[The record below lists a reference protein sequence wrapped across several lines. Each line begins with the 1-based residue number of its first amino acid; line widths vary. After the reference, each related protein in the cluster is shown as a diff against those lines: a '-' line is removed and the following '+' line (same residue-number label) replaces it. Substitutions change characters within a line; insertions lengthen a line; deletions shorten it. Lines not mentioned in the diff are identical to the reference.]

1 MTRPTDSSR
10 GQARYRIEHVSRF
23 GYSAPVRRCTMSL
36 CLRPLESPRQRLLD
50 FSVETTPPVRFTT
63 ETDPFGNIRHVLT
76 LHREHDRLE
85 VVSTSAVEVDP
96 PPSLPDRL
104 ETGAWDE
111 VRSMG
116 NDPRWWDFTGHSP
129 LARPS
134 PALGEFVTELGVE
147 PGADPLVD
155 VLALSA
161 ALNDAFSY
169 TTGTTSVDSPI
180 DDILVSRKGVC
191 QDYTHVLVAV
201 ARSWGIPTRY
211 VSGYLYVTENGVGEA
226 PDLGRRTK
234 HGDAELAAVRTDHR
248 LANPRESQ
256 RSASGAATHAWAETR
271 LPGAGWIGIDPTNRR
286 LADQRYVRIA
296 AGRDYGDVPPTKG
309 VIEGGGNSRLE
320 VDVRMTLL
328 SDSG

>member
-50 FSVETTPPVRFTT
+50 FSVETTPPARFTT

-96 PPSLPDRL
+96 PPSLPNRL
-104 ETGAWDE
+104 EAGAWDE

-116 NDPRWWDFTGHSP
+116 NDPRWWDLTGYSP
-129 LARPS
+129 LARPP

-211 VSGYLYVTENGVGEA
+211 VSGYLYVTEDGVGEA
-226 PDLGRRTK
+226 G
-234 HGDAELAAVRTDHR
+234 
-248 LANPRESQ
+248 
-256 RSASGAATHAWAETR
+256 SASGAATHAWAETR

-309 VIEGGGNSRLE
+309 VIEGGGDSRLE